1 MSDLFDPLI
10 KFKIPYEKFVR
21 KENILKLNEKVSY
34 SYSLDDY
41 PLKITLINK
50 VIGKVDQKILTVDKL
65 VIDPKTFELADEYQ
79 LMNEFY
85 SDYKKHLS
93 ILVACLYE
101 FKLISIQ
108 SVFNSVSSE
117 GNLDTGSYNFSLAMN
132 GLMNEKTLIS
142 VNMGLG
148 NNQII
153 VTGRNFKYILA
164 KDDLL
169 SASFKADFKKSFDS
183 FITDFYKNEIN
194 SLYNYLEGSMS
205 KADIIS
211 NLRFYMEMFSMIKI

>member
-65 VIDPKTFELADEYQ
+65 VIDPKTLELTDEYQ

-85 SDYKKHLS
+85 SDYKNQLS

-142 VNMGLG
+142 INMGLG

-164 KDDLL
+164 KNDLL
-169 SASFKADFKKSFDS
+169 SASFKDDFKKSFDS
-183 FITDFYKNEIN
+183 FINDFYKNEIN